1 MEIEGLEGAF
11 YVRPYFFYGGGTSS
25 IFQGVWCLPF
35 FRGGG
40 PPPLHKPPLNVCLGV
55 NIDVYL
61 LIAHY

>member
-11 YVRPYFFYGGGTSS
+11 YVRPYFFYGGGDFLHFPGSVMS
-25 IFQGVWCLPF
+25 PIFS
-35 FRGGG
+35 RGRS
-40 PPPLHKPPLNVCLGV
+40 PPLHKPPLNVCLGV